1 MTDFLSEI
9 LLNKQITRDFFRMRF
24 TIPENTVPQPG
35 QFLSLKDEKPTGTLL
50 RRPFAFS
57 DAGNGFGEMI
67 YQTRGQA
74 THTLSRRQ
82 PGDRVSVLLPCGNG
96 FPTAVI
102 GDRVPVLIAGGVGL
116 GPVLFLY
123 RTLKAAGKNPLLI
136 TGFRTA
142 DLIPHSVLPDEAVI
156 CTDDGSFGFHGNT
169 AEALR
174 KQTVN
179 SKAVLFSCGPT
190 PMMKAVSAFAEE
202 SSFDSFVSLE
212 AMMGCSLG
220 ACMGCVVPV
229 KSGGYRRVCKEGPVF
244 DAGEILWTSI

>member
-1 MTDFLSEI
+1 MTDFSSVI
-9 LLNKQITRDFFRMRF
+9 LLNEPIARDFYRMRF
-24 TIPENTVPQPG
+24 TLPEEATPRPG

-57 DAGNGFGEMI
+57 DAGDGFGEII
-67 YQTRGQA
+67 YQIRGQ
-74 THTLSRRQ
+74 TTQSLCRRQ
-82 PGDRVSVLLPCGNG
+82 PGDRITVLLPCGNG
-96 FPTAVI
+96 FPTAAAD
-102 GDRVPVLIAGGVGL
+102 GRLPVLIAGGVGL

-123 RTLKAAGKNPLLI
+123 RTLKADGKNPLLI
-136 TGFRTA
+136 AGFRTA
-142 DLIPHSVLPDEAVI
+142 AFIPHAVLPAESII

-169 AEALR
+169 AAALR
-174 KQTVN
+174 QQTAN

-202 SSFDSFVSLE
+202 ASFDSYVSLE

-244 DAGEILWTSI
+244 NAGEILWTSI